1 MPLNNVSPSIVY
13 LAIGVGVLVFFF
25 MVFVAALKR
34 YKRCNADQVMVIS
47 GKVGAGQSAKCI
59 HGGAAFVWPV
69 IQDFYF
75 LSLTPMSV
83 EVDLKGALSKQNI
96 RINAPASFTIGISTE
111 PAVMQAAAERLLG
124 LPEEAIH
131 SMAEEIIM
139 GQMRQVIASL
149 TIEEIN
155 SDREKLIENVAKS
168 VSTELEKIG
177 LHLINVN
184 IRDVTDQGGYIEAL
198 GQEAAA
204 QAVNEAK
211 IKVSQAT
218 RNGSI
223 GSAEAERD
231 RTISVSAAAAS
242 GKQGEN
248 IAQITI
254 ADSDA
259 ERRRRQATAT
269 QVAETAERIAKADT
283 EKDSY
288 AAKEAAERA
297 RAVLAQATL
306 NADVIVPAEVTRQKI
321 AVDAAADADKQSIL
335 AEGQGRAIISV
346 QEAEARGIRAKL
358 EARAAGFKTLVD
370 AAGGD
375 AKAALQLLMIDI
387 LPSLVDAQVEAIKNI
402 QIDKITVWDSGSSDK
417 NGNNGLAGFLRNLG
431 GALPPLHELA
441 KQAGVELPEI
451 LGKPIEAESD
461 PVKVHV
467 PAAVAP
473 ASATTKA

>member
-1 MPLNNVSPSIVY
+1 MNHTDSSLIY
-13 LAIGVGVLVFFF
+13 LAIGVGILVFFF
-25 MVFVAALKR
+25 TVFVAALKR

-69 IQDFYF
+69 IQDFHF

-83 EVDLKGALSKQNI
+83 DVDLKGALSKQNI

-124 LPEEAIH
+124 LPEAAIH

-223 GSAEAERD
+223 GSSEAERD
-231 RTISVSAAAAS
+231 RTISVSAAAAA

-259 ERRRRQATAT
+259 ERRRRQATAN

-306 NADVIVPAEVTRQKI
+306 NADVIVPAEVTKQKI

-335 AEGQGRAIISV
+335 GGRPGPRHCQRAGSGSARHSR
-346 QEAEARGIRAKL
+346 QARG
-358 EARAAGFKTLVD
+358 ARGRFQDAGRR
-370 AAGGD
+370 GGRRH
-375 AKAALQLLMIDI
+375 AQAALQLLMIDI
-387 LPSLVDAQVEAIKNI
+387 LPTLVEAQVEAIKNI
-402 QIDKITVWDSGSSDK
+402 QIDKITVWDSGSGDK

-431 GALPPLHELA
+431 GSLPPLHELA
-441 KQAGVELPEI
+441 RQAGVELPEI
-451 LGKPIEAESD
+451 LGR
-461 PVKVHV
+461 PVENGSHSVV
-467 PAAVAP
+467 ETVASGT
-473 ASATTKA
+473 SAQP